1 VNVPPAGINARFP
14 ETTPLHSADNEG
26 KVTFRTQTIL
36 VQVPV
41 IVANK
46 SGEHLRNLTKDDFHI
61 FENGKE
67 QKISNFQEIVTANTK
82 LPLVARKPGE
92 YVNLTLSDN
101 EPRAITVI
109 AIDTVNAPFLDQES
123 GRRALI
129 KYLGSV
135 LDPKPGFGLDGHE
148 QSRSENHLRAY
159 RRSQSTGAGAQES
172 ERRTHRDGQV
182 RR

>member
-1 VNVPPAGINARFP
+1 MNVPPAGINARFP

-26 KVTFRTQTIL
+26 KLTFRTQTIL

-82 LPLVARKPGE
+82 LPLVARKAWRVRKPD
-92 YVNLTLSDN
+92 VVRQ
-101 EPRAITVI
+101 RATRHYG
-109 AIDTVNAPFLDQES
+109 DRN
-123 GRRALI
+123 
-129 KYLGSV
+129 
-135 LDPKPGFGLDGHE
+135 
-148 QSRSENHLRAY
+148 
-159 RRSQSTGAGAQES
+159 
-172 ERRTHRDGQV
+172 
-182 RR
+182 